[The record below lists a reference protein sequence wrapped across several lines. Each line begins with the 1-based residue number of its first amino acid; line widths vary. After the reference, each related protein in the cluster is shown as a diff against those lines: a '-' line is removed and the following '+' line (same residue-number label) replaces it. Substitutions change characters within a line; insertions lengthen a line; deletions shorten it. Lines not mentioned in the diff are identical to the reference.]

1 MLMTDTYIGQ
11 CLDFPINSQDTPCHV
26 KVLMQLSRA
35 SGLYLECPS
44 LKGIEIEEIPVAHG
58 GYGDVYKGL
67 LHGKEITVKALRVYW
82 TSDTYGQASQGR
94 YQIEHRFISAK
105 PNHQEF
111 LYEAV
116 LWQQLSHPNVL
127 PFYGVYHPHGALPL
141 LCVTSPWMAYGNVVK
156 FLKNYQDT
164 YCSHLVS

>member
-11 CLDFPINSQDTPCHV
+11 CLDFPINLQDTPCHV

-67 LHGKEITVKALRVYW
+67 LHGKEITVKALRVYR
-82 TSDTYGQASQGR
+82 TSDMVKLLKVGIKLNTDLSRLNRIIRNFCTRLSCGNS
-94 YQIEHRFISAK
+94 
-105 PNHQEF
+105 F
-111 LYEAV
+111 LTLMYCP
-116 LWQQLSHPNVL
+116 S
-127 PFYGVYHPHGALPL
+127 
-141 LCVTSPWMAYGNVVK
+141 MAYIIHMEHY
-156 FLKNYQDT
+156 L
-164 YCSHLVS
+164 CCA